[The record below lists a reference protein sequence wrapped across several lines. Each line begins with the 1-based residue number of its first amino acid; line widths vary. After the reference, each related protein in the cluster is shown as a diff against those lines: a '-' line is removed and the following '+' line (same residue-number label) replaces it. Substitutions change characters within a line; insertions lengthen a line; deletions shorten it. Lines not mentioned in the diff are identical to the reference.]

1 MTHFLKSV
9 MLVVCVCILSTTL
22 AWSQSRP
29 KATPNQP
36 VPQTSKKVTTK
47 SSDVGFRKGSKVLNL
62 GLGLSVYNYANSS
75 FFPALS
81 ASVDVGFK
89 EGLGP
94 GTLGLGG
101 MVGYWQSSYNLGSSY
116 KSTWRNIMVA
126 ARGTYH
132 FDALNTEKYDV
143 YVGALAGLRSYSFN
157 ANDTFLDLNESYIR
171 PAIGFFGGGR
181 YHFSKGFG
189 VFGEAG
195 YGMSWLTVGAALKL

>member
-1 MTHFLKSV
+1 MIQFFKSII
-9 MLVVCVCILSTTL
+9 LVVCLCVLCTTA
-22 AWSQSRP
+22 AWSQS
-29 KATPNQP
+29 K
-36 VPQTSKKVTTK
+36 TSTA
-47 SSDVGFRKGSKVLNL
+47 SSSSLGFGKGSKVLNL
-62 GLGLSVYNYANSS
+62 GVGLSVYNYTNSR

-81 ASVDVGFK
+81 ASLDVGFK

-101 MVGYWQSSYNLGSSY
+101 VVGYWQSTYNYGSGY
-116 KSTWRNIMVA
+116 KYGWRNIMVA

-143 YVGALAGLRSYSFN
+143 YLGVLAGLRMYNYTDNFFGDSNTSSVY
-157 ANDTFLDLNESYIR
+157 
-171 PAIGFFGGGR
+171 PAFGFFGGGR

-195 YGMSWLTVGAALKL
+195 YGMSWLTVGLALKL

>member
-1 MTHFLKSV
+1 
-9 MLVVCVCILSTTL
+9 MLVAFVCVLSTTL
-22 AWSQSRP
+22 AWSQSKP
-29 KATPNQP
+29 APQTNKATTEN
-36 VPQTSKKVTTK
+36 
-47 SSDVGFRKGSKVLNL
+47 SDLGFRTGSMVLNL
-62 GLGLSVYNYANSS
+62 GLGLAVYRYIDAS
-75 FFPALS
+75 FAPALS
-81 ASVDVGFK
+81 ASVDVGFI

-101 MVGYWQSSYNLGSSY
+101 MVGYYQSSYNGN
-116 KSTWRNIMVA
+116 KSVYRNIMVA

-143 YVGALAGLRSYSFN
+143 YIGALAGLRSYRFTGSSSV
-157 ANDTFLDLNESYIR
+157 LDVSNIY
-171 PAIGFFGGGR
+171 PAFGFFGGGR

>member
-1 MTHFLKSV
+1 MTHFFKSV
-9 MLVVCVCILSTTL
+9 MLVVFVCVLSTTL
-22 AWSQSRP
+22 AWSQSKP
-29 KATPNQP
+29 KATPSSP
-36 VPQTSKKVTTK
+36 APQSSTKKTTPEN
-47 SSDVGFRKGSKVLNL
+47 SDLGFHKGSKVLNL
-62 GLGLSVYNYANSS
+62 GIGLSVYNYANSS

-101 MVGYWQSSYNLGSSY
+101 MVGYWQSTYNYGSGY
-116 KSTWRNIMVA
+116 KHAWRDIMVA

-143 YVGALAGLRSYSFN
+143 YIGALAGLISHNYR
-157 ANDTFLDLNESYIR
+157 DDLVDINSTNID
-171 PAIGFFGGGR
+171 PAFGFFGGGR

-195 YGMSWLTVGAALKL
+195 YGMTWLTVGASLKL

>member
-1 MTHFLKSV
+1 MTHFLKLV
-9 MLVVCVCILSTTL
+9 MLVAFVCVLSTT
-22 AWSQSRP
+22 AWSQSKP
-29 KATPNQP
+29 KATPSSP
-36 VPQTSKKVTTK
+36 APQSSTKKTTTE
-47 SSDVGFRKGSKVLNL
+47 DNGLGFHKGSKVLNL
-62 GLGLSVYNYANSS
+62 GIGLSVYNYANSS

-101 MVGYWQSSYNLGSSY
+101 MVGYWQSTYNWGSGY
-116 KSTWRNIMVA
+116 KYGWRNIMVA

-143 YVGALAGLRSYSFN
+143 YVGALAGLRMYNYSDNFIDN
-157 ANDTFLDLNESYIR
+157 NNTSSIY